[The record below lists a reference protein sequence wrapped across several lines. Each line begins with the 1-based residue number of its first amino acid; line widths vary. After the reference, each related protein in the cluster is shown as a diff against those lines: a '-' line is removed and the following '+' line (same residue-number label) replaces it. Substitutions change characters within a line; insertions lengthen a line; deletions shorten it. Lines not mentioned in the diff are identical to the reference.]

1 MTDDELRDD
10 ANADL
15 LELLCAIQRERARR
29 ANLAG
34 QAELAERGLEPNRW
48 ASLEMNREA
57 LRHMGRDAKG
67 APLPKKGK

>member
-1 MTDDELRDD
+1 MSDEQ
-10 ANADL
+10 L
-15 LELLCAIQRERARR
+15 LALLCAAMLERHERACRR
-29 ANLAG
+29 GAE
-34 QAELAERGLEPNRW
+34 ELAKAGLEPNKW